1 MNDDSDFDN
10 VPPIA
15 NRSSRQMDTIPD
27 GRYTAKVT
35 DVSFFV
41 SKSSGAKC
49 ESWWFTIIDGPYRG
63 KQVQRYTY
71 GIDGRTAGRVKA
83 NVIMVAREPR
93 ADVMWAELPDATLG
107 GTQAWVRDQCLGAVV
122 EISQKSKRGD
132 TKTFVDVYIN
142 GRVAAAPVRAA
153 VPPTA
158 PPQASGP
165 PVADAPPPDDGWA
178 DGGDGGW
185 AADDG
190 DVIPY

>member
-10 VPPIA
+10 VPPTA
-15 NRSSRQMDTIPD
+15 SPGSRQMDTIPD
-27 GRYTAKVT
+27 GRYTATVA

-49 ESWWFTIIDGPYRG
+49 ESWWFTINSGPYQG

-71 GIDGRTAGRVKA
+71 GIDSRSAGRVKA

-93 ADVMWAELPDATLG
+93 ADVMWAELHDATLG

-153 VPPTA
+153 VPAAALAPRPRPT
-158 PPQASGP
+158 P
-165 PVADAPPPDDGWA
+165 APPPDDGWA